1 MTERIEEEAARA
13 RTSSTDRAKLLLAL
27 AAVMI
32 LLSACGIT
40 AAQVANRVARDKQAE
55 AALGQDPYFERSRIK
70 SETVLVIG
78 ADEELVT
85 GFTIVRADAGT
96 KTLTELTVPA
106 DVMIKPPGGAARRL
120 DDLYRTSPA
129 LVVSE
134 LSSYLQIPIG
144 NWLVVPSS
152 AYKDSLA
159 ESDILRAYSSISS
172 SNFPDRSRYD
182 AYRDRLE
189 ECAEGGVTRIGFPVR
204 TVDVEG
210 ELFAQPHRE
219 EIAADLA
226 AVWGVAPEALTAEPT
241 VAVQNGTER
250 KGFAAKVSRGLL
262 AYGFQ
267 VSQIGNAPTFTEPT
281 TRIFVR
287 DGFEADATEL
297 ARRIPLGSVPIE
309 PLEDARAG
317 YDIAVVIGADH
328 PVDIQPE

>member
-1 MTERIEEEAARA
+1 MTDRIEEAPTTA
-13 RTSSTDRAKLLLAL
+13 RTSSTDRTKLLLAL

-40 AAQVANRVARDKQAE
+40 AAQVANRVVREKQAQ
-55 AALGQDPYFERSRIK
+55 AALGQDPYFERARIK

-78 ADEELVT
+78 ADEDLVT
-85 GFTIVRADAGT
+85 GFTIVRADT
-96 KTLTELTVPA
+96 TSRTLTELTVPS
-106 DVMIKPPGGAARRL
+106 DVMIKPQGGAARRL
-120 DDLYRTSPA
+120 DDLYRASPA

-134 LSSYLQIPIG
+134 LSSYLQVPIG

-172 SNFPDRSRYD
+172 SNFPDRDRYD

-189 ECAEGGVTRIGFPVR
+189 ECAKGGVTRIGFPVR

-210 ELFAQPHRE
+210 ELFSQPHRE
-219 EIAADLA
+219 EIADQVA
-226 AVWGVAPEALTAEPT
+226 AVWGVAPEALAAEPS
-241 VAVQNGTER
+241 VAVLNGTER
-250 KGFAAKVSRGLL
+250 KGFGAKVSRGLL

-267 VSQIGNAPTFTEPT
+267 VSQIGNAPTFTEPN
-281 TRIFVR
+281 TRIIVR
-287 DGFEADATEL
+287 EGFEANATEL
-297 ARRIPLGSVPIE
+297 ARRIPLASVPIE
-309 PLEDARAG
+309 PLQDARAG

-328 PVDIQPE
+328 PVDIQSE